1 MFSPTRLQDR
11 EDFARI
17 LKERRAERRIRQED
31 LASLNRMS
39 RFTLSDAENG
49 RTDPKLSTML
59 SLLQTLGLTMVVVPT
74 EVADRVSVPELDGP
88 DDTYEYE
95 IDDAFPVDGDLNGP
109 T

>member
-1 MFSPTRLQDR
+1 MFSPARLDDR

-49 RTDPKLSTML
+49 RTDPKLSTMVN
-59 SLLQTLGLTMVVVPT
+59 LLQTLGLTMVVVPT
-74 EVADRVSVPELDGP
+74 EVADRVSVPRLDGP
-88 DDTYEYE
+88 EDVYDIDEDFPMEDD
-95 IDDAFPVDGDLNGP
+95 PLGP
-109 T
+109 A